1 VKPAGSRAGGKER
14 VRGFVVRRARAH
26 QSPAPKLKGP
36 LPDDLTACE
45 RCGDVFHRKTWRRSP
60 ARVTHALLAQA
71 AWSVCPAC
79 RQVGAGEFFGRVVL
93 RGSYVAANEPEIRRR
108 LRHVEERARH
118 TQPDRRIV
126 RIRRRDGGLE
136 VLTTSQKLAHRFA
149 HELKKA
155 FKGRTSYS
163 WSDRDRRLYATWER
177 DLP

>member
-1 VKPAGSRAGGKER
+1 
-14 VRGFVVRRARAH
+14 
-26 QSPAPKLKGP
+26 
-36 LPDDLTACE
+36 
-45 RCGDVFHRKTWRRSP
+45 
-60 ARVTHALLAQA
+60 
-71 AWSVCPAC
+71 
-79 RQVGAGEFFGRVVL
+79 
-93 RGSYVAANEPEIRRR
+93 
-108 LRHVEERARH
+108 VEERARH